1 MSERDDFDKIVEGL
15 HLDLSFPDEP
25 ADPVPDPA
33 HTHRDSH
40 DASPDTVDDEPV
52 DPVDPVDPAEPFY
65 RRVEPVPLVP
75 RRQGVRWAWLGVLG
89 APLVVLLAALANVFV
104 SRAFVGGAA
113 LIFVASAIYLFL
125 QLPEHGPSRRD
136 WPDDGAVL

>member
-25 ADPVPDPA
+25 ADPVPEPVDRPDV
-33 HTHRDSH
+33 HPEVH
-40 DASPDTVDDEPV
+40 DVIDEPLDDEP
-52 DPVDPVDPAEPFY
+52 AQTQEPFY
-65 RRVEPVPLVP
+65 RHVDPVPLVP
-75 RRQGVRWAWLGVLG
+75 KRQGVRFAWAGVLG
-89 APLVVLLAALANVFV
+89 APLIVLLATLANVFV
-104 SRAFVGGAA
+104 SRAFVGGMA

>member
-1 MSERDDFDKIVEGL
+1 MSEHDDFDKIVEGL

-25 ADPVPDPA
+25 ADPVPEPA
-33 HTHRDSH
+33 PQRDEH
-40 DASPDTVDDEPV
+40 LDAIDDSIDA
-52 DPVDPVDPAEPFY
+52 DPVTPQEPFY
-65 RRVEPVPLVP
+65 RHVDPVPLVP
-75 RRQGVRWAWLGVLG
+75 RSQGARLAWFGVIG
-89 APLVVLLAALANVFV
+89 APLILLLASLAHVFV
-104 SRAFVGGAA
+104 SRGLVGGAA

>member
-15 HLDLSFPDEP
+15 HFDLSFPDEP

-33 HTHRDSH
+33 DLDPVTRDAGP
-40 DASPDTVDDEPV
+40 DADDEEPV
-52 DPVDPVDPAEPFY
+52 EPAEPFY
-65 RRVEPVPLVP
+65 RRVEPVPIVP
-75 RRQGVRWAWLGVLG
+75 KRPGVRIAWFGVLG
-89 APLVVLLAALANVFV
+89 APLVVLLTTLANVFT
-104 SRAFVGGAA
+104 SRGFVGGAA

>member
-25 ADPVPDPA
+25 ADPVPDPL
-33 HTHRDSH
+33 DVH
-40 DASPDTVDDEPV
+40 DVIDDPLDEPA
-52 DPVDPVDPAEPFY
+52 PAEEPFY
-65 RRVEPVPLVP
+65 RHVAPTPLVP
-75 RRQGVRWAWLGVLG
+75 KRQGVRWAWAGVLG
-89 APLVVLLAALANVFV
+89 APLVVLLAALANVFID
-104 SRAFVGGAA
+104 RTLIGAAA

-125 QLPEHGPSRRD
+125 QLPEHGPSRPD